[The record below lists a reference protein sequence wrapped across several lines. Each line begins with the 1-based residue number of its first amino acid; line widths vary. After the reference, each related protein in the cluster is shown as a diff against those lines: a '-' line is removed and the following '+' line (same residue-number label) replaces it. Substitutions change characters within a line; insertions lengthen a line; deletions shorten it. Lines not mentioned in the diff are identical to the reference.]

1 MRMDRDRTML
11 YLDLFFWTAFFLG
24 LALATG

>member
-24 LALATG
+24 LVLMQI